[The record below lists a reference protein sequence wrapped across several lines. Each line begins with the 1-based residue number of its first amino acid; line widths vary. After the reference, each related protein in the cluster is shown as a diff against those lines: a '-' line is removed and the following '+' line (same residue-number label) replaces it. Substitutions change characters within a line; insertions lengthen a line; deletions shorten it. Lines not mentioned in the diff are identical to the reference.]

1 MLNEQFV
8 TNALSLVRTYLSIEL
23 DEWPQQYLI
32 NTRKIMLLRS
42 VRAFVVMMHCMF
54 FTDS

>member
-42 VRAFVVMMHCMF
+42 MRAFVVMMHCMF
-54 FTDS
+54 FT

>member
-42 VRAFVVMMHCMF
+42 MRAFVVMMHCMF